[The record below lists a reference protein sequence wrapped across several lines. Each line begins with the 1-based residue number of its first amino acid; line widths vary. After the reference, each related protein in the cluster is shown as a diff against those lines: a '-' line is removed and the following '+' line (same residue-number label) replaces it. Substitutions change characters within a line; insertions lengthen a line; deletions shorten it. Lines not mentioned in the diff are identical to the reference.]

1 MHWLARMAIIIGG
14 NALALWIANRYIPG
28 FVLTPH
34 WGAII
39 LIALILSLL
48 NFLLK
53 PLLTLVFGPVIIL
66 TLGSA
71 LIIVNAI
78 ILYLLIIITSRI
90 DLLSGSIMIQN
101 IPAPFVVTLF
111 LASFTISAVNFII
124 HLAL

>member
-1 MHWLARMAIIIGG
+1 MHWFARVIIVIGG
-14 NALALWIANRYIPG
+14 NALALWIANLYVPG
-28 FVLTPH
+28 FILTPH

-53 PLLTLVFGPVIIL
+53 PLLTLAFGPVIIL
-66 TLGSA
+66 TLGIA

-78 ILYLLIIITSRI
+78 ILYLLVIITTHI
-90 DLLSGSIMIQN
+90 DLLSGSIMIQT
-101 IPAPFVVTLF
+101 IPALF
-111 LASFTISAVNFII
+111 LATLVISAVNFVI